1 MVTIFRMHGVIGKI
15 MAVLAA
21 LALAGT
27 AQAQVGLFNTG
38 VDDSNNILATGAL
51 DTHYTLV
58 GDTSPSTYA
67 VNDAQG
73 YPGYWL
79 APSTTSKWITPQVAD
94 GTASGAYGQTTFVYQ
109 TTFDLTGMNPATGSI
124 NGMATA
130 DNGILGILI
139 NGTSI
144 GFSSTGYSS
153 FSSFVI
159 NSGFQTG
166 INTLQFTVENWSG
179 PTGLRT
185 EMVGSFDRLVV
196 TAVPEPETYAM
207 MLAGLG
213 LIGTVVR
220 RRSLA
225 RSRG

>member
-1 MVTIFRMHGVIGKI
+1 MFTIFKTQPAAGKV
-15 MAVLAA
+15 MAL
-21 LALAGT
+21 LAGLVFSG
-27 AQAQVGLFNTG
+27 ALHAQVGLYNTG
-38 VDDSNNILATGAL
+38 VDDSNTVLTTGAV
-51 DTHYTLV
+51 DTHYTLL
-58 GDTSPSTYA
+58 GYDSSTTYA

-94 GTASGAYGQTTFVYQ
+94 GTASGAYGPTTFVYQ

-130 DNGILGILI
+130 DNGILSILI
-139 NGTSI
+139 NGASI
-144 GFSSTGYSS
+144 GFSSTGYGS

-159 NSGFQTG
+159 SSGFQTG
-166 INTLQFTVENWSG
+166 INTLQFTVDNWSG

-185 EMVGSFDRLVV
+185 EMVGTFERLVV

-213 LIGTVVR
+213 LIGTIVR
-220 RRSLA
+220 RRRQIQA
-225 RSRG
+225 RG